1 MGWYVTCC
9 ARGQYRRPS
18 NPASLT
24 HIASVCVCACVC
36 VDCSRADVHVRRLV
50 DAGTL
55 VCGPFVDCVTCN
67 RSSPQTVPGDDDDAE
82 AADASSRLMV
92 LHMVRRV
99 RRPFCVLALPANLV
113 ACVLWSAA
121 SG

>member
-1 MGWYVTCC
+1 MSGAAIRELEAGLAKIEAQNETLTTFITVIEAQ
-9 ARGQYRRPS
+9 AR
-18 NPASLT
+18 A
-24 HIASVCVCACVC
+24 
-36 VDCSRADVHVRRLV
+36 
-50 DAGTL
+50 
-55 VCGPFVDCVTCN
+55 
-67 RSSPQTVPGDDDDAE
+67 DAE

-99 RRPFCVLALPANLV
+99 RPFCVLALPANLV

>member
-24 HIASVCVCACVC
+24 HIASVCVCVC
-36 VDCSRADVHVRRLV
+36 VYGSRADVHVRRLV
-50 DAGTL
+50 DAGML
-55 VCGPFVDCVTCN
+55 ACGPFIDCFTCN
-67 RSSPQTVPGDDDDAE
+67 RSSPRTVPGDDDDAE

-99 RRPFCVLALPANLV
+99 RPFCVLALPANLV